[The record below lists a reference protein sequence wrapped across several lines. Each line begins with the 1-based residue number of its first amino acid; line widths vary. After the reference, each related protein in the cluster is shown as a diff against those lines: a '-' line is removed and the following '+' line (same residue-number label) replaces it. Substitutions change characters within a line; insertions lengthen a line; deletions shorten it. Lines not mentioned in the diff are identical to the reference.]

1 MPPTKIEDRVVLYEK
16 RTKQN
21 PLQPSALLDSANA
34 ADSLPD
40 KYQNKNLINNLN
52 NFNLN
57 ANENYEKNLSSY
69 PLSSKIKP
77 DYPYDINDPRNVGIF
92 EKIKKLKTELLLKYL
107 YKEYM
112 LPYFDIESLR
122 QLILQKRVEKSSLR
136 NVKIPLLEK
145 QIEADEQLQQVMQNL
160 LKEKENLSKE
170 ELDKKIKIQLE
181 LLNKNHSG
189 MILSDEEFY
198 AFVNEK
204 IKTLRKD
211 VVNKVQYSYFQII
224 NEFYYATDTWKLLK
238 NLMVDVCEQDRRLK
252 PKRKKK
258 DDKRVEKCSAIKI
271 NVHVIKGYNIPI
283 RFNSRPNSY
292 IEKRRD
298 DLVKNV
304 YRRVVG
310 NRNNTGFNFNLRNW
324 FGGGNNNL
332 SGNRS
337 GNMSNLGQGAFGPG
351 LMGQNNFNNMNMPNM
366 GNTGFNVP
374 VPGMGMSMGAN
385 MPPAGLN
392 ANNIPGGFAG
402 NNNMNNFAPGIPNNF
417 NNSQLFNNLGTGNN
431 SYNDVNLN
439 LGVGAMAG
447 NRGFNNDFNNL
458 NVPFPNNNLNNSLN
472 RISNPNMAGALGG
485 GANQIFNPNLNN
497 IMGNPNSAGFMP
509 AYNMPNMY
517 MKNDMLSAAGD
528 ELVYD
533 GDIIR
538 MVEQLRSMER
548 NVQSFVEVKLAY
560 YDQKFSIRTDS
571 IDGVHPDYNYKMQ
584 FEIKPKDELEF
595 FSREELHRCNGGLYF
610 TLYDEVRTEDI
621 IQEKDSNTYIY
632 KYEKK
637 YLGSLFLPFTTIFQ
651 NASLLET
658 VSKINVPMT
667 VFSYYSDT
675 STAFDVQSKKE
686 EDMRRQAN
694 FAQMNA
700 NMNANPNPNPNINP
714 NVNVNASQTS
724 FFTSFKD
731 GKNDFF
737 NFLLINF
744 F

>member
-1 MPPTKIEDRVVLYEK
+1 MPPTKIEDRLILYEK

-21 PLQPSALLDSANA
+21 PVQPFAITNQTETESR
-34 ADSLPD
+34 
-40 KYQNKNLINNLN
+40 KNQMQQNLN

-57 ANENYEKNLSSY
+57 NYNNQENKKGSLWKSV
-69 PLSSKIKP
+69 KP
-77 DYPYDINDPRNVGIF
+77 DYPYDINDPRNVLVF

-112 LPYFDIESLR
+112 LPYYDIESIR
-122 QLILQKRVEKSSLR
+122 QLILLKRVEKSSLR
-136 NVKIPLLEK
+136 NVKIPILEK
-145 QIEADEQLQQVMQNL
+145 QIEADEQLQQVMQSL

-170 ELDKKIKIQLE
+170 ELEKKIKIQLE

-224 NEFYYATDTWKLLK
+224 NEYSYATDFWKIFA
-238 NLMVDVCEQDRRLK
+238 NLMEDICEQDRRLK

-258 DDKRVEKCSAIKI
+258 DDKKVDKCSAIKI

-283 RFNSRPNSY
+283 RFNSKTNSY

-298 DLVKNV
+298 ELVKNV

-310 NRNNTGFNFNLRNW
+310 NRSNAGFNFNLKNW
-324 FGGGNNNL
+324 FGGRNNNPGNM

-337 GNMSNLGQGAFGPG
+337 LSMGNFGQAGFMNPNAN
-351 LMGQNNFNNMNMPNM
+351 MGNMNMMGPMGGMAGMNM
-366 GNTGFNVP
+366 PMTGMN
-374 VPGMGMSMGAN
+374 MN

-392 ANNIPGGFAG
+392 ANNFQGGFLT
-402 NNNMNNFAPGIPNNF
+402 NNNFGPASAAAAAAAATNNFN
-417 NNSQLFNNLGTGNN
+417 NNSQLFNNAGTVNN

-439 LGVGAMAG
+439 IGAMAG
-447 NRGFNNDFNNL
+447 IAGTRGLNNDFNNL
-458 NVPFPNNNLNNSLN
+458 NMPFPINPNLNNSLN
-472 RISNPNMAGALGG
+472 RISNPNLAPNS
-485 GANQIFNPNLNN
+485 NQIFNPNINN
-497 IMGNPNSAGFMP
+497 IMGNPNTTGFMP

-517 MKNDMLSAAGD
+517 MKNDQIQGD

-571 IDGVHPDYNYKMQ
+571 IDGVHPDYNYKIQ
-584 FEIKPKDELEF
+584 FQIKPKDEEEF
-595 FSREELHRCNGGLYF
+595 FSKEELHRSNGGLYF

-621 IQEKDSNTYIY
+621 VQEKDANTYIY

-637 YLGSLFLPFTTIFQ
+637 YLGSLFLPFATIFQ

-686 EDMRRQAN
+686 EDMRRQTN

-700 NMNANPNPNPNINP
+700 NVNNPNPNLNP
-714 NVNVNASQTS
+714 NVNASQNS
-724 FFTSFKD
+724 FFNNFKD
-731 GKNDFF
+731 GKYIFKMLFILLFF
-737 NFLLINF
+737 RTTQNYQSCD
-744 F
+744 

>member
-1 MPPTKIEDRVVLYEK
+1 MFKPENSKAYIRGKILYKTEWEGQAPDMPPTKIEDRVILYEK
-16 RTKQN
+16 RTRQN
-21 PLQPSALLDSANA
+21 PLSPQLNQDQLD
-34 ADSLPD
+34 
-40 KYQNKNLINNLN
+40 KTNNLDN
-52 NFNLN
+52 LNKNFNLN
-57 ANENYEKNLSSY
+57 SELDNQYYKQV
-69 PLSSKIKP
+69 KP
-77 DYPYDINDPRNVGIF
+77 DYPYDINDPRNVLIF
-92 EKIKKLKTELLLKYL
+92 EKIKKLKTELLLKFL

-112 LPYFDIESLR
+112 LPYYDIESIR
-122 QLILQKRVEKSSLR
+122 QMILQKRVEKSSLR
-136 NVKIPLLEK
+136 NVKIPILEK
-145 QIEADEQLQQVMQNL
+145 QIENDQQLQQIMQNL

-189 MILSDEEFY
+189 MILSDDEFY

-211 VVNKVQYSYFQII
+211 VVNKIQYSYFQIVS
-224 NEFYYATDTWKLLK
+224 EFFYATDIWKILN
-238 NLMVDVCEQDRRLK
+238 NLIADLCEQDRRLK

-258 DDKRVEKCSAIKI
+258 DDKRVEKCSGIKI

-283 RFNSRPNSY
+283 RFNSKPNSY

-310 NRNNTGFNFNLRNW
+310 NRNSNGFKFNMRNM
-324 FGGGNNNL
+324 FGASNNSLSANRSVSMNNL
-332 SGNRS
+332 AQAG
-337 GNMSNLGQGAFGPG
+337 
-351 LMGQNNFNNMNMPNM
+351 MGFMNQNMNNI
-366 GNTGFNVP
+366 
-374 VPGMGMSMGAN
+374 GMGTN

-392 ANNIPGGFAG
+392 ANMNNIYNNL
-402 NNNMNNFAPGIPNNF
+402 NNNNNINLPPGFISNNNFNNINNNFGPAGINNF
-417 NNSQLFNNLGTGNN
+417 NNSQLFNNAGTMNN

-439 LGVGAMAG
+439 VGAMA
-447 NRGFNNDFNNL
+447 NTRGLNNDFNNL
-458 NVPFPNNNLNNSLN
+458 NVPFPNNINNNNLNNIGLNNSLGN
-472 RISNPNMAGALGG
+472 LSGRMANPNP
-485 GANQIFNPNLNN
+485 NQIFNPNLNN
-497 IMGNPNSAGFMP
+497 IMGNPNNPGFMP
-509 AYNMPNMY
+509 AYNLPNMY
-517 MKNDMLSAAGD
+517 MNNAEVAND

-584 FEIKPKDELEF
+584 FEIKPIEEQEF
-595 FSREELHRCNGGLYF
+595 FTKEELHRSNGGLYF

-621 IQEKDSNTYIY
+621 IQEKDSNTYVY

-637 YLGSLFLPFTTIFQ
+637 YLGSLFLPFATIFQ

-675 STAFDVQSKKE
+675 STAFDVQSKRE
-686 EDMRRQAN
+686 EDMRRQTN

-700 NMNANPNPNPNINP
+700 NANANVNPNQP
-714 NVNVNASQTS
+714 NVNQSQNS
-724 FFTSFKD
+724 FFANYKD
-731 GKNDFF
+731 G
-737 NFLLINF
+737 
-744 F
+744 